1 MTNSAPICLF
11 VYKRVNHTRRTI
23 EALQRNELAPDTDLL
38 IFSDGPKDDADT
50 SEVFAV
56 RDLCAGIKGF
66 KSVTLCQ
73 REVNLGL
80 SKSIINGVS
89 GVLQRYNSTIVVED
103 DLITSPLFLSY
114 MNAGLELYEND
125 TNVVSISG
133 YNYPVSRSMP
143 DTFFLR
149 GADCWGW
156 GTWRRGW
163 DVFNPDG
170 SFLLRQLEQRGL
182 CYEFDFYGTS
192 SYTQMLRDQIAA
204 RNDSWAIR
212 WYASAFL
219 AEKLTLYPGA
229 SLVQNI
235 GFDGSGTH
243 CDAASH
249 PALELGERRVNVA
262 RLEIEEC
269 TASRRA
275 IADSFHML
283 ATGSGQ
289 ERQSRFSW
297 LWRMARRIKRRC

>member
-1 MTNSAPICLF
+1 
-11 VYKRVNHTRRTI
+11 
-23 EALQRNELAPDTDLL
+23 
-38 IFSDGPKDDADT
+38 
-50 SEVFAV
+50 
-56 RDLCAGIKGF
+56 
-66 KSVTLCQ
+66 
-73 REVNLGL
+73 
-80 SKSIINGVS
+80 
-89 GVLQRYNSTIVVED
+89 
-103 DLITSPLFLSY
+103 
-114 MNAGLELYEND
+114 
-125 TNVVSISG
+125 
-133 YNYPVSRSMP
+133 
-143 DTFFLR
+143 
-149 GADCWGW
+149 
-156 GTWRRGW
+156 
-163 DVFNPDG
+163 
-170 SFLLRQLEQRGL
+170 
-182 CYEFDFYGTS
+182 
-192 SYTQMLRDQIAA
+192 MLRDQIAA